1 MISQHK
7 RHFGP
12 RFDRDNW
19 SGPRFFRGHQQPAY
33 FYGRPG
39 HHRSGGHWQ
48 QPTPEQLAL
57 RSSAAEV
64 ARLFVIAARTSRGDA
79 EKQGQLRS
87 FLDRSRKE
95 LSDFIY
101 GTGQQ
106 TQKTN
111 AENKPEV
118 EQA

>member
-12 RFDRDNW
+12 RVDRENW
-19 SGPRFFRGHQQPAY
+19 SGPRFFRGYPRSAF

-39 HHRSGGHWQ
+39 HRRSDEHWQ
-48 QPTPEQLAL
+48 QPNPEQQAL

-64 ARLFVIAARTSRGDA
+64 AQLFVIAVRVSHGDA
-79 EKQGQLRS
+79 EKQGQLRA
-87 FLDRSRKE
+87 FLDRSRQE

-101 GTGQQ
+101 GTSQSS
-106 TQKTN
+106 QKTN
-111 AENKPEV
+111 TENIPEV